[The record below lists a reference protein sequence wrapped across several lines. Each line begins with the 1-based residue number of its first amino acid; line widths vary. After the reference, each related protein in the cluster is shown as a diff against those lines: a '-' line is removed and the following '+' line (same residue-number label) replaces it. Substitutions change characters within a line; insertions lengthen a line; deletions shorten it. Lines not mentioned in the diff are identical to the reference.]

1 MNFCKSNKETI
12 ISTFILF
19 RKESTLTTHKFHKRE
34 ASTKNPE
41 IQHDTSIYQS
51 NKGMH
56 CRGFILRS
64 SLDTVGS
71 MMVMIDGT
79 E

>member
-1 MNFCKSNKETI
+1 MNFCKSNKEII

-41 IQHDTSIYQS
+41 VQHDTSINQS

-56 CRGFILRS
+56 YRGFILLS
-64 SLDTVGS
+64 SLATVGS
-71 MMVMIDGT
+71 MMVMIAGT
-79 E
+79 K